1 MTTTHQAATTSALG
15 GCCTTADPG
24 AVGGEALEEL
34 RRKDETPADVAAVRA
49 AGFRLLLETGR
60 PVTVDDLID
69 ATDVPAARVT
79 EIFDSARAR
88 GRVEF
93 DDQDR
98 LIGIA
103 GLTLTPGRHELQL
116 DGATRWTWCALDAVG
131 ILGALGATGTVRST
145 DPQTEAAVEIPFVDG
160 RPRLP
165 SRSRLSTVGPTPTP
179 TCSSSAGSPR
189 EVPARIGAPGST
201 SLRPGPRPTN
211 GSATAASRATWSPS
225 PRSST
230 TLPRCG
236 VPSSNSMRLRSAEA
250 LRRKLSPAGDPL
262 AA

>member
-1 MTTTHQAATTSALG
+1 MTTTPQETGTHELGG

-34 RRKDETPADVAAVRA
+34 RREDETPADVAAVRA
-49 AGFRLLLETGR
+49 AGFRLLFETGR

-79 EIFDSARAR
+79 KIFESVRAR

-145 DPQTEAAVEIPFVDG
+145 DPQTGAAVEIPFVEGRADTDAHLFILDG
-160 RPRLP
+160 FTEGNTREDWCPRVNFFA
-165 SRSRLSTVGPTPTP
+165 SRG
-179 TCSSSAGSPR
+179 AA
-189 EVPARIGAPGST
+189 EQWIGKRN
-201 SLRPGPRPTN
+201 LRGDIVAV
-211 GSATAASRATWSPS
+211 SEIVDDAASMWRPVVELDAPQV
-225 PRSST
+225 
-230 TLPRCG
+230 C
-236 VPSSNSMRLRSAEA
+236 
-250 LRRKLSPAGDPL
+250 
-262 AA
+262 